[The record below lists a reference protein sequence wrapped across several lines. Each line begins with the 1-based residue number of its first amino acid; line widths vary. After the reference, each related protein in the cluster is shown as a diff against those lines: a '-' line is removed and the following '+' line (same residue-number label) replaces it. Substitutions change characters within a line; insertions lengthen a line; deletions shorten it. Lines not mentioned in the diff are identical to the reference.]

1 MAIASAELGLTQ
13 KTFLPLDK
21 GKKKKKTI
29 PNKVNC
35 KLF

>member
-21 GKKKKKTI
+21 GKKKKKKYLTR
-29 PNKVNC
+29 
-35 KLF
+35 

>member
-21 GKKKKKTI
+21 GKKKKTI
-29 PNKVNC
+29 PNNVNC

>member
-13 KTFLPLDK
+13 KNIPCPEQ
-21 GKKKKKTI
+21 GKKKKTI